1 MLFGILAELLLLFS
15 LTRRDL
21 GRGCSQ
27 VDSGPWKHIDTV
39 KKIRIYIFYMNA
51 FSFLQYLLNG
61 LNEIGL
67 QITWIYTLCMYY
79 DNIYYIFQYINWKDK
94 KKI

>member
-39 KKIRIYIFYMNA
+39 KKIRIYIFYMPMYECIFFPAISLERVERNW
-51 FSFLQYLLNG
+51 FTDYLDLH
-61 LNEIGL
+61 IMY
-67 QITWIYTLCMYY
+67 IY
-79 DNIYYIFQYINWKDK
+79 I
-94 KKI
+94 